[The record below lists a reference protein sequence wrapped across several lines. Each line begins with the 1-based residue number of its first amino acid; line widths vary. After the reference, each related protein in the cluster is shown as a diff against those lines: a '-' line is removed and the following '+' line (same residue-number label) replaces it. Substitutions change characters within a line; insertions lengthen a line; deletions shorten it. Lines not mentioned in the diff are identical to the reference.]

1 MNSLEAN
8 FTIGWSKGV
17 GVGVGEWA
25 EENIVGTGFGFNGDV
40 GIKFGEAEEFIAVEG
55 LE

>member
-8 FTIGWSKGV
+8 FTIGWSNGV

-25 EENIVGTGFGFNGDV
+25 EENIGMGFWFKGDV